1 MRLLILYFW
10 KTLPLIQ
17 KSSQDE
23 FPYRHLL
30 PQALFLGLFSSLQNF
45 SFGWHGIKCV
55 QLKQV
60 KFKIGAQTI
69 NEIKIPPKK
78 ERGFLICT
86 HKQKLT
92 SKIEPQLAKVPPNLR
107 NFVFGEKNMN
117 IVACTGD
124 QTSNVCS
131 FASDHISS
139 KTKIISNLPICSVH
153 LPALIVP

>member
-23 FPYRHLL
+23 FPYRHLM

-117 IVACTGD
+117 
-124 QTSNVCS
+124 CS
-131 FASDHISS
+131 MHGGSDIECLFFRLRSYFVQNQNHF
-139 KTKIISNLPICSVH
+139 
-153 LPALIVP
+153 